1 MFRQPEELRRILGSA
16 SLYHVLDVG
25 PRAPVKLPQQMR
37 PATLP
42 GADGSELVPYLYY
55 LILS

>member
-1 MFRQPEELRRILGSA
+1 MFRPPEELRRILGSA

-25 PRAPVKLPQQMR
+25 PRAPVKLPQQMK

-42 GADGSELVPYLYY
+42 GGDGSELVPYL
-55 LILS
+55 